1 MLDAVFTPWEIPVLD
16 LTNMCVVARMTATET
31 EAETDSAVVGE
42 DVYTDGTLVRDP
54 EIEQSLSQEEYD
66 PKGTLALLLVYF
78 LILVLM
84 WTYMYFVEFLG
95 NGATVVG

>member
-1 MLDAVFTPWEIPVLD
+1 
-16 LTNMCVVARMTATET
+16 MTATET